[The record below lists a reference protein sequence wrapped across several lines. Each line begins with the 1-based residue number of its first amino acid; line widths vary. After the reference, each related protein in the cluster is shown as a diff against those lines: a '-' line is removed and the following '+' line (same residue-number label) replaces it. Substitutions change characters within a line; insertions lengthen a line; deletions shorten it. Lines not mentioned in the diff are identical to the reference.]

1 MKSRKLAQNG
11 AWASVAIFWMAAVA
25 LVRAVPAG
33 LRGRATPRP
42 SSRAAWPMLAALAAS
57 IMLSAPGAN
66 AAPALTLPS
75 FEELIKPAAPASA
88 PDAASGASAPAVSDA
103 DMVRS
108 LDTVISTLDSD
119 KQRAALVAQLK
130 RLRDA
135 KRAADTGASASDTV
149 TPAAADGA
157 ASGAQTAGAPISS
170 SSTAS
175 SVVATMAQ
183 NAGLLGAIASALTN
197 IEADVKRGKTPIAYW
212 GGRFNAA
219 GNELFTIVTSQSRE
233 PFGRTLFN
241 YFATLAGWGACA
253 FVLVYVQRRVQ
264 ARYGIDR
271 GLHSNPTTLELL
283 LFTLRRVA
291 PYLFAFVAALSF
303 THYMP
308 LSLGRTLAMV
318 TAYAIVAGAV
328 FSAICLIMFSLFGSA
343 HRRVA
348 VNVLIIRARRLLF
361 LIGMFG
367 ALGDAAANYDV
378 AQQLGTNLSALI
390 STCANMAAAGLT
402 AYFALAFQRPVAHLI
417 RSRTY
422 EQRNTRKAATETFEV
437 VASLWQLPLLLL
449 ASASVVATLMGIGT
463 SENVLQM
470 AIATAGLLVVAFFLS
485 AIVVRITRPK
495 SRKPRRQSAYV
506 RRLVKFVGTMIVV
519 GVWLVFLELSSRFWG
534 FSLAHMAEE
543 SVAARGIAHAVAM
556 IVLTF
561 FVVWLVWILIDTG
574 IQEALRPDS
583 TRRGT
588 RGPSMRARTMLPLVR
603 NVVFV
608 FLLTVAA
615 IVMAANLGL
624 NVTPLLAGAG
634 VIGLAV
640 GFGAQSLVADLITGL
655 FIIIED
661 TISVGDS
668 IEVEGGHAGIVESL
682 TIRTV
687 RLRDGQG
694 AIHAIPFSQ
703 IKTVKNLS
711 RDFAYAIFEVR
722 MPFTADVDE
731 VTQMIREVG
740 VDMASDF
747 RYRLE
752 MLGPVEVW
760 GLDRFDPNWMV
771 VKGQIKTR
779 PLQQWSVARAFNLRI
794 KRKMDEAGME
804 IPVPQMHVQ
813 MTRDAMLGDAAEI
826 GRDRARRIWT
836 GEAPPLADEEEEMTA
851 GSGLPREARGAAAVA
866 AAARDVSHEP
876 QPAPPPTDQSVQI
889 PPQIPTASE
898 PGKG

>member
-1 MKSRKLAQNG
+1 MKSRKLAP
-11 AWASVAIFWMAAVA
+11 ARAAASVAISWMAARVRCSAA
-25 LVRAVPAG
+25 LMHHA
-33 LRGRATPRP
+33 
-42 SSRAAWPMLAALAAS
+42 SRALSLVMSSVLAVLVAS
-57 IMLSAPGAN
+57 IAFAAPAAQ
-66 AAPALTLPS
+66 AAPALTLPT
-75 FEELIKPAAPASA
+75 FQELITPAAPASA
-88 PDAASGASAPAVSDA
+88 PDAASAPAMSDA
-103 DMVRS
+103 EMLRS
-108 LDTVISTLDSD
+108 LDNIISTLDSD
-119 KQRAALVAQLK
+119 KQRAALVSQLK
-130 RLRDA
+130 HLRDA
-135 KRAADTGASASDTV
+135 KRAADAAVPASG
-149 TPAAADGA
+149 PAAAPATADGA
-157 ASGAQTAGAPISS
+157 ASSTAASGATPTSG
-170 SSTAS
+170 STAS
-175 SVVATMAQ
+175 SVVATIAQ

-197 IEADVKRGKTPIAYW
+197 IEADVKRGKTPFAYW
-212 GGRFNAA
+212 IGRFNAA

-241 YFATLAGWGACA
+241 FFATLAGWAACA
-253 FVLVYVQRRVQ
+253 MTLVYLQRRVQ
-264 ARYGIDR
+264 ARYGIGA
-271 GLHSNPTTLELL
+271 GLHSNPTTRELL
-283 LFTLRRVA
+283 LFALRRVA
-291 PYLFAFVAALSF
+291 PYLFAFFAALTF

-348 VNVLIIRARRLLF
+348 VNLLILRARRLLF
-361 LIGMFG
+361 LIGTLG

-378 AQQLGTNLSALI
+378 AQQLGTNLAGLI
-390 STCANMAAAGLT
+390 STCANMGAAGLT

-417 RSRTY
+417 RSRSY

-485 AIVVRITRPK
+485 AIIVRITRPR

-543 SVAARGIAHAVAM
+543 SVAARGITHAVAM

-561 FVVWLVWILIDTG
+561 FVVWLIWILIDTG
-574 IQEALRPDS
+574 IQEALRPDAA
-583 TRRGT
+583 RRGG

-615 IVMAANLGL
+615 IVTAANLGL

-711 RDFAYAIFEVR
+711 RDFAYAVFEVR
-722 MPFTADVDE
+722 VPFTADVEE

-740 VDMASDF
+740 ADLMADF

-813 MTRDAMLGDAAEI
+813 MTRDAMLGADAAE
-826 GRDRARRIWT
+826 GRGRRIWT
-836 GEAPPLADEEEEMTA
+836 GEAPPAAHEEEQA
-851 GSGLPREARGAAAVA
+851 VGPGLSREAKVAA

-876 QPAPPPTDQSVQI
+876 QPAPPPTDQSVPI

>member
-1 MKSRKLAQNG
+1 MKLRKLADRG
-11 AWASVAIFWMAAVA
+11 ALAFVAI
-25 LVRAVPAG
+25 
-33 LRGRATPRP
+33 
-42 SSRAAWPMLAALAAS
+42 SRISALALRRGVQQTD
-57 IMLSAPGAN
+57 IPGIRAISFLTTLILIAFFSLTIPAAQ
-66 AAPALTLPS
+66 AAPALDLPS
-75 FEELIKPAAPASA
+75 LQELIAPPAPAASA
-88 PDAASGASAPAVSDA
+88 DAASGASASVPSDA

-119 KQRAALVAQLK
+119 RQRSALVAQLK
-130 RLRDA
+130 KLRDA
-135 KRAADTGASASDTV
+135 KRAAE
-149 TPAAADGA
+149 AAAA
-157 ASGAQTAGAPISS
+157 APPTATAAATQPASTDAAAPSPTTPPIA
-170 SSTAS
+170 TTNAAS
-175 SVVATMAQ
+175 SVVAAIAQ
-183 NAGLLGAIASALTN
+183 NAGLLGAIASALTS
-197 IEADVKRGKTPIAYW
+197 IEADVKRGKTPVAYW
-212 GGRFNAA
+212 SGRFNAA

-253 FVLVYVQRRVQ
+253 FVLVSLQRRVHR
-264 ARYGIDR
+264 RYGIEA
-271 GLHSNPTTLELL
+271 GLHSNPTTRELL
-283 LFTLRRVA
+283 LFTMRRVA
-291 PYLFAFVAALSF
+291 PYLFAFVAALTF
-303 THYMP
+303 VHMMP
-308 LSLGRTLAMV
+308 QSLGRTLAMV

-348 VNVLIIRARRLLF
+348 VNVLILHARRLLF
-361 LIGMFG
+361 AIGTFG

-390 STCANMAAAGLT
+390 STFANMVAAGLT

-422 EQRNTRKAATETFEV
+422 EQRNTRKAATETFDV
-437 VASLWQLPLLLL
+437 VASLWQVPLLLL
-449 ASASVVATLMGIGT
+449 ACASVVATLAGIGT

-485 AIVVRITRPK
+485 AIVIRITRPK
-495 SRKPRRQSAYV
+495 SRRPRRQSAYV

-519 GVWLVFLELSSRFWG
+519 GIWLAFLEVSSRFWG
-534 FSLAHMAEE
+534 FSLAQMAER
-543 SVAARGIAHAVAM
+543 SVAARGITHAVSM

-574 IQEALRPDS
+574 IQEALKPDS
-583 TRRGT
+583 ARRSG
-588 RGPSMRARTMLPLVR
+588 RGPSMRARTMLPLLR

-608 FLLTVAA
+608 VLFLVAA
-615 IVMAANLGL
+615 IVTAANLGL

-711 RDFAYAIFEVR
+711 RDFAYAVFEVR
-722 MPFTADVDE
+722 VPFSADVDE
-731 VTQMIREVG
+731 VTEMIREVG
-740 VDMASDF
+740 AELMDDL
-747 RYRLE
+747 RYRRE

-779 PLQQWSVARAFNLRI
+779 PLLQWSVARAFNLRI
-794 KRKMDEAGME
+794 KRKMDAAGME
-804 IPVPQMHVQ
+804 IPVPQMQVQ
-813 MTRDAMLGDAAEI
+813 MAQRGVHDAGDAAH
-826 GRDRARRIWT
+826 AAKAKRIWLDD
-836 GEAPPLADEEEEMTA
+836 EPPLADAE
-851 GSGLPREARGAAAVA
+851 SGPAATVKAV
-866 AAARDVSHEP
+866 DVSHEP
-876 QPAPPPTDQSVQI
+876 RPAPPATDLSVPI
-889 PPQIPTASE
+889 PPQITTAPE

>member
-1 MKSRKLAQNG
+1 MKSRKLAPRSAAASG
-11 AWASVAIFWMAAVA
+11 AISWMAACV
-25 LVRAVPAG
+25 L
-33 LRGRATPRP
+33 L
-42 SSRAAWPMLAALAAS
+42 RAALARHAARAFSLAMSSMLAALAAS
-57 IMLSAPGAN
+57 IVFASPAVQ
-66 AAPALTLPS
+66 AAQALTLPT
-75 FEELIKPAAPASA
+75 FQELITPAAPASA
-88 PDAASGASAPAVSDA
+88 PDAASAPAMSDA
-103 DMVRS
+103 EMLRS
-108 LDTVISTLDSD
+108 LDNIIATLDSD
-119 KQRAALVAQLK
+119 KQRTALVAQLK
-130 RLRDA
+130 HLRDA
-135 KRAADTGASASDTV
+135 KRAADSTAPASGAAAASATADT
-149 TPAAADGA
+149 A
-157 ASGAQTAGAPISS
+157 ASGTAAGAQPTSGT
-170 SSTAS
+170 TAS
-175 SVVATMAQ
+175 SVVATIAQ

-212 GGRFNAA
+212 VGRFNAA

-233 PFGRTLFN
+233 SFGRTLFN

-253 FVLVYVQRRVQ
+253 MALVYLQRRVR
-264 ARYGIDR
+264 ARFGIDS
-271 GLHSNPTTLELL
+271 GLHSNPTTRELL

-291 PYLFAFVAALSF
+291 PYLFAFLAALTF

-348 VNVLIIRARRLLF
+348 VNLLIGRARRLLF
-361 LIGMFG
+361 LIGTLG

-390 STCANMAAAGLT
+390 STCANMGAAALT

-543 SVAARGIAHAVAM
+543 SVAARGITHAVGM

-561 FVVWLVWILIDTG
+561 FVVWLIWILIDTG
-574 IQEALRPDS
+574 IQEALRPDAA
-583 TRRGT
+583 RRGG

-615 IVMAANLGL
+615 IVTAANLGL

-711 RDFAYAIFEVR
+711 RDFAYAVFEVR
-722 MPFTADVDE
+722 VPFSADVDQ

-740 VDMASDF
+740 ADLLDDF

-794 KRKMDEAGME
+794 KRKMDEAGIE

-813 MTRDAMLGDAAEI
+813 MTRDAMSGADAE
-826 GRDRARRIWT
+826 GRERARRIWT
-836 GEAPPLADEEEEMTA
+836 GEAPAPVEEEEELAA
-851 GSGLPREARGAAAVA
+851 GPAFVRETKIAA

-876 QPAPPPTDQSVQI
+876 QPAPPRTDQSVQI

>member
-1 MKSRKLAQNG
+1 MKSRKLAP
-11 AWASVAIFWMAAVA
+11 ARAAASVAISWMAARVRCSAA
-25 LVRAVPAG
+25 LMHHA
-33 LRGRATPRP
+33 
-42 SSRAAWPMLAALAAS
+42 SRALSLVMSSVLAVLVAS
-57 IMLSAPGAN
+57 IAFAAPAAQ
-66 AAPALTLPS
+66 AAPALTLPT
-75 FEELIKPAAPASA
+75 FQELITPAAPASA
-88 PDAASGASAPAVSDA
+88 PDAASAPAMSDA
-103 DMVRS
+103 EMLRS
-108 LDTVISTLDSD
+108 LDNIISTLDSD
-119 KQRAALVAQLK
+119 KQRAALVSQLK
-130 RLRDA
+130 HLRDA
-135 KRAADTGASASDTV
+135 KRAADAAVPASG
-149 TPAAADGA
+149 AAAAPATADAAASSTA
-157 ASGAQTAGAPISS
+157 ASGATPTSG
-170 SSTAS
+170 STAS
-175 SVVATMAQ
+175 SVVATIAQ

-197 IEADVKRGKTPIAYW
+197 IEADVKRGKTPFAYW
-212 GGRFNAA
+212 IGRFNAA

-241 YFATLAGWGACA
+241 FFATLAGWAACA
-253 FVLVYVQRRVQ
+253 MTLVYLQRRVQ
-264 ARYGIDR
+264 ARYGIGA
-271 GLHSNPTTLELL
+271 GLHSNPTTRELL
-283 LFTLRRVA
+283 LFALRRVA
-291 PYLFAFVAALSF
+291 PYLFAFFAALTF

-348 VNVLIIRARRLLF
+348 VNLLILRARRLLF
-361 LIGMFG
+361 LIGTLG

-378 AQQLGTNLSALI
+378 AQQLGTNLAGLI
-390 STCANMAAAGLT
+390 STCANMGAAGLT

-417 RSRTY
+417 RSRSY

-485 AIVVRITRPK
+485 AIIVRITRPR

-543 SVAARGIAHAVAM
+543 SVAARGITHAVAM

-561 FVVWLVWILIDTG
+561 FVVWLIWILIDTG
-574 IQEALRPDS
+574 IQEALRPDAA
-583 TRRGT
+583 RRGG

-615 IVMAANLGL
+615 IVTAANLGL

-711 RDFAYAIFEVR
+711 RDFAYAVFEVR
-722 MPFTADVDE
+722 VPFTADVEE

-740 VDMASDF
+740 ADLMADF

-813 MTRDAMLGDAAEI
+813 MTRDAMLGADAAE
-826 GRDRARRIWT
+826 GGGRRIWT
-836 GEAPPLADEEEEMTA
+836 GEAPPAAQEEEQA
-851 GSGLPREARGAAAVA
+851 VGPGLSREAKVAA

-876 QPAPPPTDQSVQI
+876 QPAPPPTDQSVPI

>member
-1 MKSRKLAQNG
+1 MKSRKLAPLR
-11 AWASVAIFWMAAVA
+11 AAASVAISWMAALVPFRAA
-25 LVRAVPAG
+25 LARHA
-33 LRGRATPRP
+33 
-42 SSRAAWPMLAALAAS
+42 SRAFSLAMPSMLAALIAS
-57 IMLSAPGAN
+57 IAFASPAVQ
-66 AAPALTLPS
+66 AAPALTLPT
-75 FEELIKPAAPASA
+75 FQELITPPAPASA
-88 PDAASGASAPAVSDA
+88 PDAASAPAMSDA
-103 DMVRS
+103 EMLRS
-108 LDTVISTLDSD
+108 LDTIIATLDSD

-130 RLRDA
+130 HLRDA
-135 KRAADTGASASDTV
+135 KRAADTTVPASA
-149 TPAAADGA
+149 AAAASATTDATSSGTAA
-157 ASGAQTAGAPISS
+157 ASAQPTSGAT
-170 SSTAS
+170 TS

-183 NAGLLGAIASALTN
+183 NAGLLGAIASGLTN

-219 GNELFTIVTSQSRE
+219 GNELFTLVTSQSRE

-241 YFATLAGWGACA
+241 YFATLVGWGACA
-253 FVLVYVQRRVQ
+253 MVLVYLQRRVR
-264 ARYGIDR
+264 ARYGVEI
-271 GLHSNPTTLELL
+271 GLHSNPTTRELL

-291 PYLFAFVAALSF
+291 PYLFAFLAALTF

-348 VNVLIIRARRLLF
+348 VNLLIIRARRLLF
-361 LIGMFG
+361 LIGTLG

-390 STCANMAAAGLT
+390 STCANMGAAALT

-417 RSRTY
+417 RSRSY

-470 AIATAGLLVVAFFLS
+470 AIATAGLLVVGFFLS
-485 AIVVRITRPK
+485 AIVVRITRPRSK
-495 SRKPRRQSAYV
+495 KPRRQSAYV

-519 GVWLVFLELSSRFWG
+519 GVWLAFLELSSRFWG

-543 SVAARGIAHAVAM
+543 SVAARGITHAVAM

-561 FVVWLVWILIDTG
+561 FIVWLIWILIDTG
-574 IQEALRPDS
+574 IQEALRPDA
-583 TRRGT
+583 RRGG

-615 IVMAANLGL
+615 IVTAANLGL

-711 RDFAYAIFEVR
+711 RDFAYAVFEVR
-722 MPFTADVDE
+722 VPFTADVDE

-740 VDMASDF
+740 SELLDDF
-747 RYRLE
+747 RYRME

-813 MTRDAMLGDAAEI
+813 MTRDTMSGADAE
-826 GRDRARRIWT
+826 GRERARRIWT
-836 GEAPPLADEEEEMTA
+836 GEAPSPVEEEEELAA
-851 GSGLPREARGAAAVA
+851 GPASAARETKIAA
-866 AAARDVSHEP
+866 AAARDLSHEP
-876 QPAPPPTDQSVQI
+876 QAAPPPTDQSVQI
-889 PPQIPTASE
+889 PPQIPTAPE

>member
-1 MKSRKLAQNG
+1 
-11 AWASVAIFWMAAVA
+11 MAA
-25 LVRAVPAG
+25 LVRQ
-33 LRGRATPRP
+33 RAR
-42 SSRAAWPMLAALAAS
+42 RASGAFSLVAFVAAIVLAAPAAQ
-57 IMLSAPGAN
+57 
-66 AAPALTLPS
+66 AAGPALTLPS
-75 FEELIKPAAPASA
+75 FQELITPAAPASA
-88 PDAASGASAPAVSDA
+88 PDAASAPAMSDA
-103 DMVRS
+103 EMVRS
-108 LDTVISTLDSD
+108 LDNIIGTLDSD
-119 KQRAALVAQLK
+119 KQRAALVSQLK
-130 RLRDA
+130 HLRDA
-135 KRAADTGASASDTV
+135 KRAADDALPAAGATAASATPDATASG
-149 TPAAADGA
+149 TPAAGA
-157 ASGAQTAGAPISS
+157 AAPSGA
-170 SSTAS
+170 TAS
-175 SVVATMAQ
+175 SVVATIAQ

-212 GGRFNAA
+212 SGRFNAA

-233 PFGRTLFN
+233 SFGHTLFN

-253 FVLVYVQRRVQ
+253 FVLVYLQRRMQ
-264 ARYGIDR
+264 TRYGIDT
-271 GLHSNPTTLELL
+271 GLHSNPTTRELL
-283 LFTLRRVA
+283 LFTMRRVA
-291 PYLFAFVAALSF
+291 PYLFAFLAALTF

-318 TAYAIVAGAV
+318 TAYAMVAGAV

-348 VNVLIIRARRLLF
+348 VNLLIIRARRLLF
-361 LIGMFG
+361 LIGTLG

-390 STCANMAAAGLT
+390 STCANMGAAGLT

-534 FSLAHMAEE
+534 FSLARMAEE
-543 SVAARGIAHAVAM
+543 SVAARGITHAVAM
-556 IVLTF
+556 ILLTF
-561 FVVWLVWILIDTG
+561 FVVWLIWILIDTG
-574 IQEALRPDS
+574 IQEALRPDAA
-583 TRRGT
+583 RRGG

-608 FLLTVAA
+608 FLLTAAA
-615 IVMAANLGL
+615 IVTAANLGL

-711 RDFAYAIFEVR
+711 RDFAYAVFEVR
-722 MPFTADVDE
+722 VPFTADVDE

-740 VDMASDF
+740 AELMADL

-813 MTRDAMLGDAAEI
+813 MTRDAMLGADAAE
-826 GRDRARRIWT
+826 GRERARRIWT
-836 GEAPPLADEEEEMTA
+836 GEAPPGAQEDE
-851 GSGLPREARGAAAVA
+851 AAVGPA
-866 AAARDVSHEP
+866 LSRDVSHEP
-876 QPAPPPTDQSVQI
+876 QPAPPPTDQSVPI

>member
-1 MKSRKLAQNG
+1 MKLRKLADRG
-11 AWASVAIFWMAAVA
+11 ALAFVAI
-25 LVRAVPAG
+25 
-33 LRGRATPRP
+33 
-42 SSRAAWPMLAALAAS
+42 SRISALALRRGVQQAG
-57 IMLSAPGAN
+57 IPGIRAISFLTTLILIALFSLTIPAAE
-66 AAPALTLPS
+66 AAPALDLPS
-75 FEELIKPAAPASA
+75 LQELIAPPAPAASA
-88 PDAASGASAPAVSDA
+88 DAASGASPSVPSDA

-119 KQRAALVAQLK
+119 RQRSALVAQLK
-130 RLRDA
+130 KLRDA
-135 KRAADTGASASDTV
+135 KRAAE
-149 TPAAADGA
+149 AAAVAPPTA
-157 ASGAQTAGAPISS
+157 AAAQPASTEAATTPPIAP
-170 SSTAS
+170 TNAAS
-175 SVVATMAQ
+175 SVVAAIAQ
-183 NAGLLGAIASALTN
+183 NAGLLGAIASALTS
-197 IEADVKRGKTPIAYW
+197 IEADVKRGKTPVAYW
-212 GGRFNAA
+212 SGRFNAA

-253 FVLVYVQRRVQ
+253 FVLVSLQRRVHR
-264 ARYGIDR
+264 RYGIEA
-271 GLHSNPTTLELL
+271 GLHSNPTTRELL
-283 LFTLRRVA
+283 LFTMRRVA
-291 PYLFAFVAALSF
+291 PYVFAFVAALTF
-303 THYMP
+303 VHMMP
-308 LSLGRTLAMV
+308 QSLGRTLAMV

-348 VNVLIIRARRLLF
+348 VNVLILHARRLLF
-361 LIGMFG
+361 AIGTFG

-390 STCANMAAAGLT
+390 STFANMVAAGLT

-437 VASLWQLPLLLL
+437 VASLWQVPLLLL
-449 ASASVVATLMGIGT
+449 ACASVVATLAGIGT

-485 AIVVRITRPK
+485 AIVIRITRPK
-495 SRKPRRQSAYV
+495 SRRPRRQSAYV

-519 GVWLVFLELSSRFWG
+519 GIWLAFLEVSSRFWG
-534 FSLAHMAEE
+534 FSLAQMAER
-543 SVAARGIAHAVAM
+543 SVAARGITHAVSM

-574 IQEALRPDS
+574 IQEALKPDS
-583 TRRGT
+583 ARRSG
-588 RGPSMRARTMLPLVR
+588 RGPSMRARTMLPLLR

-608 FLLTVAA
+608 VLFLVAA
-615 IVMAANLGL
+615 IVTAANLGL

-711 RDFAYAIFEVR
+711 RDFAYAVFEVR
-722 MPFTADVDE
+722 VPFSADVDE
-731 VTQMIREVG
+731 VTEMIREVG
-740 VDMASDF
+740 AELMDDL
-747 RYRLE
+747 RYRRE

-779 PLQQWSVARAFNLRI
+779 PLLQWSVARAFNLRI
-794 KRKMDEAGME
+794 KRKMDAAGME
-804 IPVPQMHVQ
+804 IPVPQMQVQ
-813 MTRDAMLGDAAEI
+813 MAQRGVHDAGDAAH
-826 GRDRARRIWT
+826 AAKAKRIWLDD
-836 GEAPPLADEEEEMTA
+836 EPPLADAE
-851 GSGLPREARGAAAVA
+851 SGPAATVKAV
-866 AAARDVSHEP
+866 DVSHEP
-876 QPAPPPTDQSVQI
+876 RPAPPATDLSVPI
-889 PPQIPTASE
+889 PPQITTAPE

>member
-1 MKSRKLAQNG
+1 MKPRKLADRG
-11 AWASVAIFWMAAVA
+11 ALAFVAI
-25 LVRAVPAG
+25 
-33 LRGRATPRP
+33 
-42 SSRAAWPMLAALAAS
+42 SRISALALRRGVQQAG
-57 IMLSAPGAN
+57 IPGTRAISFLTTLILIALFSLTIPAAQ
-66 AAPALTLPS
+66 AAPALDLPS
-75 FEELIKPAAPASA
+75 LQELIAPPAPAAASA
-88 PDAASGASAPAVSDA
+88 DASSGASASVPSDA

-119 KQRAALVAQLK
+119 RQRSALVAQLK
-130 RLRDA
+130 KLRDA
-135 KRAADTGASASDTV
+135 KRAAE
-149 TPAAADGA
+149 AAATAPPTAAAAQA
-157 ASGAQTAGAPISS
+157 ASTDAAAPPPATPPTATTSA
-170 SSTAS
+170 AS
-175 SVVATMAQ
+175 SVVAAIAQ
-183 NAGLLGAIASALTN
+183 NAGLLGAIASALTS
-197 IEADVKRGKTPIAYW
+197 IEADVKRGKTPVAYW
-212 GGRFNAA
+212 SGRFNAA

-253 FVLVYVQRRVQ
+253 FLLVSLQRRMHR
-264 ARYGIDR
+264 RYGIEA
-271 GLHSNPTTLELL
+271 GLHSNPTTRELL
-283 LFTLRRVA
+283 LFTMRRVA
-291 PYLFAFVAALSF
+291 PYVFAFVAALTF
-303 THYMP
+303 VHMMP
-308 LSLGRTLAMV
+308 QSLGRTLAMV

-348 VNVLIIRARRLLF
+348 VNVLIVHARRLLF
-361 LIGMFG
+361 AIGTFG

-390 STCANMAAAGLT
+390 STFANMVAAGLT

-449 ASASVVATLMGIGT
+449 ACASVVATLAGIGT

-485 AIVVRITRPK
+485 AIVIRITRPK
-495 SRKPRRQSAYV
+495 SRRPRRQSAYV

-519 GVWLVFLELSSRFWG
+519 GIWLAFLEVSSRFWG
-534 FSLAHMAEE
+534 FSLAQMAER
-543 SVAARGIAHAVAM
+543 SVAARGITHAVSM

-583 TRRGT
+583 ARRSG
-588 RGPSMRARTMLPLVR
+588 RGPSMRARTMLPLLR

-608 FLLTVAA
+608 VLFLVAA
-615 IVMAANLGL
+615 IVTAANLGL

-711 RDFAYAIFEVR
+711 RDFAYAVFEVR
-722 MPFTADVDE
+722 VPFSADVDE
-731 VTQMIREVG
+731 VTEMIREVG
-740 VDMASDF
+740 ADLMDDL
-747 RYRLE
+747 RYRRE

-779 PLQQWSVARAFNLRI
+779 PLLQWSVARAFNLRI
-794 KRKMDEAGME
+794 KRKMDAAGME
-804 IPVPQMHVQ
+804 IPVPQMQVQ
-813 MTRDAMLGDAAEI
+813 MAQNGVHGAGDAAH
-826 GRDRARRIWT
+826 AAKAKRIWLD
-836 GEAPPLADEEEEMTA
+836 EEPPLADAE
-851 GSGLPREARGAAAVA
+851 SGPVATVKAV
-866 AAARDVSHEP
+866 DVSHEP
-876 QPAPPPTDQSVQI
+876 RPAPPATDLSVPI
-889 PPQIPTASE
+889 PPQITTAPE

>member
-1 MKSRKLAQNG
+1 MKSRKLAQRCAAASG
-11 AWASVAIFWMAAVA
+11 AISWMAACV
-25 LVRAVPAG
+25 L
-33 LRGRATPRP
+33 L
-42 SSRAAWPMLAALAAS
+42 RAALARHAARAFSLAMSSMLAALAAS
-57 IMLSAPGAN
+57 IVFASPAVQ
-66 AAPALTLPS
+66 AAQALTLPT
-75 FEELIKPAAPASA
+75 FQELITPAAPASA
-88 PDAASGASAPAVSDA
+88 PDAASAPAMSDA
-103 DMVRS
+103 EMLRS
-108 LDTVISTLDSD
+108 LDNIIATLDSD
-119 KQRAALVAQLK
+119 KQRTALVAQLK
-130 RLRDA
+130 HLRDA
-135 KRAADTGASASDTV
+135 KRAADSTAPASGAAAASATADT
-149 TPAAADGA
+149 A
-157 ASGAQTAGAPISS
+157 ASGTAAGAQPTSGT
-170 SSTAS
+170 TAS
-175 SVVATMAQ
+175 SVVATIAQ

-212 GGRFNAA
+212 VGRFNAA

-233 PFGRTLFN
+233 SFGRTLFN

-253 FVLVYVQRRVQ
+253 MALVYLQRRVR
-264 ARYGIDR
+264 ARFGIDS
-271 GLHSNPTTLELL
+271 GLHSNPTTRELL

-291 PYLFAFVAALSF
+291 PYLFAFLAALTF

-348 VNVLIIRARRLLF
+348 VNLLIGRARRLLF
-361 LIGMFG
+361 LIGTLG

-390 STCANMAAAGLT
+390 STCANMGAAALT

-543 SVAARGIAHAVAM
+543 SVAARGITHAVGM

-561 FVVWLVWILIDTG
+561 FVVWLIWILIDTG
-574 IQEALRPDS
+574 IQEALRPDAA
-583 TRRGT
+583 RRGG

-615 IVMAANLGL
+615 IVTAANLGL

-711 RDFAYAIFEVR
+711 RDFAYAVFEVR
-722 MPFTADVDE
+722 VPFSADVDQ

-740 VDMASDF
+740 ADLLDDF

-794 KRKMDEAGME
+794 KRKMDEAGIE

-813 MTRDAMLGDAAEI
+813 MTRDAMSGADAE
-826 GRDRARRIWT
+826 GRERARRIWT
-836 GEAPPLADEEEEMTA
+836 DEAPAPVEEEEELAA
-851 GSGLPREARGAAAVA
+851 GPAFVRETKIAA

>member
-1 MKSRKLAQNG
+1 
-11 AWASVAIFWMAAVA
+11 
-25 LVRAVPAG
+25 
-33 LRGRATPRP
+33 
-42 SSRAAWPMLAALAAS
+42 
-57 IMLSAPGAN
+57 
-66 AAPALTLPS
+66 
-75 FEELIKPAAPASA
+75 
-88 PDAASGASAPAVSDA
+88 
-103 DMVRS
+103 
-108 LDTVISTLDSD
+108 
-119 KQRAALVAQLK
+119 
-130 RLRDA
+130 
-135 KRAADTGASASDTV
+135 
-149 TPAAADGA
+149 
-157 ASGAQTAGAPISS
+157 
-170 SSTAS
+170 
-175 SVVATMAQ
+175 
-183 NAGLLGAIASALTN
+183 
-197 IEADVKRGKTPIAYW
+197 
-212 GGRFNAA
+212 
-219 GNELFTIVTSQSRE
+219 
-233 PFGRTLFN
+233 
-241 YFATLAGWGACA
+241 
-253 FVLVYVQRRVQ
+253 
-264 ARYGIDR
+264 
-271 GLHSNPTTLELL
+271 
-283 LFTLRRVA
+283 
-291 PYLFAFVAALSF
+291 
-303 THYMP
+303 
-308 LSLGRTLAMV
+308 
-318 TAYAIVAGAV
+318 
-328 FSAICLIMFSLFGSA
+328 
-343 HRRVA
+343 
-348 VNVLIIRARRLLF
+348 
-361 LIGMFG
+361 
-367 ALGDAAANYDV
+367 
-378 AQQLGTNLSALI
+378 
-390 STCANMAAAGLT
+390 
-402 AYFALAFQRPVAHLI
+402 
-417 RSRTY
+417 
-422 EQRNTRKAATETFEV
+422 
-437 VASLWQLPLLLL
+437 
-449 ASASVVATLMGIGT
+449 MGIGT

-495 SRKPRRQSAYV
+495 SKKPRRQSAYV

-561 FVVWLVWILIDTG
+561 FVVWLIWILIDTG
-574 IQEALRPDS
+574 IQEALRPDAA
-583 TRRGT
+583 RRGG

-615 IVMAANLGL
+615 IVTAANLGL

-711 RDFAYAIFEVR
+711 RDFAYAVFEVR
-722 MPFTADVDE
+722 VPFSADVDE

-740 VDMASDF
+740 AELMADI

-794 KRKMDEAGME
+794 KRKMDEAGMD

-813 MTRDAMLGDAAEI
+813 MTREAMPGADAE
-826 GRDRARRIWT
+826 GRERARRIWT
-836 GEAPPLADEEEEMTA
+836 GEAPPPVEEEEELA
-851 GSGLPREARGAAAVA
+851 VGPAFSRETKVPAAP
-866 AAARDVSHEP
+866 ARDVSHEP

>member
-1 MKSRKLAQNG
+1 MKSRKLAP
-11 AWASVAIFWMAAVA
+11 ARAAASVAMSWIAAFVLFCA
-25 LVRAVPAG
+25 AFVR
-33 LRGRATPRP
+33 
-42 SSRAAWPMLAALAAS
+42 SRARHASRAFSLALSSMLVALAAS
-57 IMLSAPGAN
+57 IAFAAPAAQ
-66 AAPALTLPS
+66 AAPALTLPT
-75 FEELIKPAAPASA
+75 FQELITPAAPASA
-88 PDAASGASAPAVSDA
+88 PDAASAPAMSDA
-103 DMVRS
+103 EMVRS
-108 LDTVISTLDSD
+108 LDNIISTLDSD
-119 KQRAALVAQLK
+119 KQRAALVSQLK
-130 RLRDA
+130 HLRDA
-135 KRAADTGASASDTV
+135 KRVADATA
-149 TPAAADGA
+149 P
-157 ASGAQTAGAPISS
+157 ASGAAAPAATADATASGTAAAGAQPTSGA
-170 SSTAS
+170 TAS

-212 GGRFNAA
+212 VGRFNAA
-219 GNELFTIVTSQSRE
+219 GNELFTIVSSQSRE

-253 FVLVYVQRRVQ
+253 MVLFYLQRRVQ
-264 ARYGIDR
+264 AGYGIDT
-271 GLHSNPTTLELL
+271 GLHSNPTTRELL

-291 PYLFAFVAALSF
+291 PYLFAFLAALTF

-318 TAYAIVAGAV
+318 TAYAMVAGAV
-328 FSAICLIMFSLFGSA
+328 FSSICLIMFSLFGSA

-348 VNVLIIRARRLLF
+348 VNLLIIRARRLLF
-361 LIGMFG
+361 LIGTLG

-378 AQQLGTNLSALI
+378 AQQLGTNLSGLI
-390 STCANMAAAGLT
+390 STCANMGAAGLT

-506 RRLVKFVGTMIVV
+506 RRLIKFVGTMIVV

-543 SVAARGIAHAVAM
+543 SVAARGITHAVAM

-561 FVVWLVWILIDTG
+561 FVVWLIWILIDTG
-574 IQEALRPDS
+574 IQEALRPDAA
-583 TRRGT
+583 RRGG

-615 IVMAANLGL
+615 IVTAANLGL

-711 RDFAYAIFEVR
+711 RDFAYAVFEVR
-722 MPFTADVDE
+722 VPFTADIDE

-740 VDMASDF
+740 AELMADL

-813 MTRDAMLGDAAEI
+813 MTRDAMLDADAPEI
-826 GRDRARRIWT
+826 RARARRIWT
-836 GEAPPLADEEEEMTA
+836 GETPPPAEEEEELA
-851 GSGLPREARGAAAVA
+851 IGPANPREAKVVA
-866 AAARDVSHEP
+866 GAARDVSHEP

>member
-1 MKSRKLAQNG
+1 MKLRKLADRG
-11 AWASVAIFWMAAVA
+11 ALAFVAISRISAFALRRGVQQAGIPGIRAISFLTTLILIALFSLTIPAAE
-25 LVRAVPAG
+25 
-33 LRGRATPRP
+33 
-42 SSRAAWPMLAALAAS
+42 
-57 IMLSAPGAN
+57 
-66 AAPALTLPS
+66 AAPALDLPS
-75 FEELIKPAAPASA
+75 LQELIAPPAPAASA
-88 PDAASGASAPAVSDA
+88 DAASGASASVPSDA

-119 KQRAALVAQLK
+119 RQRSALVAQLK
-130 RLRDA
+130 KLRDA
-135 KRAADTGASASDTV
+135 KRAAE
-149 TPAAADGA
+149 AAAPPTA
-157 ASGAQTAGAPISS
+157 AAAATQPASTDAAAPSPTTPPIA
-170 SSTAS
+170 TTNAAS
-175 SVVATMAQ
+175 SVVAAIAQ
-183 NAGLLGAIASALTN
+183 NAGLLGAIASALTS
-197 IEADVKRGKTPIAYW
+197 IEADVKRGKTPVAYW
-212 GGRFNAA
+212 SGRFNAA

-253 FVLVYVQRRVQ
+253 FLLVSLQRRMHR
-264 ARYGIDR
+264 RYGIEA
-271 GLHSNPTTLELL
+271 GLHSNPTTRELL
-283 LFTLRRVA
+283 LFTMRRVA
-291 PYLFAFVAALSF
+291 PYVFAFVAALTF
-303 THYMP
+303 VHMMP
-308 LSLGRTLAMV
+308 QSLGRTLAMV

-348 VNVLIIRARRLLF
+348 VNVLIVHARRLLF
-361 LIGMFG
+361 AIGTFG

-378 AQQLGTNLSALI
+378 AQQFGTNLSALI
-390 STCANMAAAGLT
+390 STFANMVAAGLT

-437 VASLWQLPLLLL
+437 VASLWQVPLLLL
-449 ASASVVATLMGIGT
+449 ACASVVATLAGIGT

-485 AIVVRITRPK
+485 AIVIRITRPK
-495 SRKPRRQSAYV
+495 SRRPRRQSAYV

-519 GVWLVFLELSSRFWG
+519 GIWLAFLEVSSRFWG
-534 FSLAHMAEE
+534 FSLAQMAER
-543 SVAARGIAHAVAM
+543 SVAARGITHAVSM

-574 IQEALRPDS
+574 IQEALKPDS
-583 TRRGT
+583 ARRSG
-588 RGPSMRARTMLPLVR
+588 RGPSMRARTMLPLLR

-608 FLLTVAA
+608 VLFLVAA
-615 IVMAANLGL
+615 IVTAANLGL

-711 RDFAYAIFEVR
+711 RDFAYAVFEVR
-722 MPFTADVDE
+722 VPFSADVDE
-731 VTQMIREVG
+731 VTEMIREVG
-740 VDMASDF
+740 AELMDDL
-747 RYRLE
+747 RYRRE

-779 PLQQWSVARAFNLRI
+779 PLLQWSVARAFNLRI
-794 KRKMDEAGME
+794 KRKMDAAGME
-804 IPVPQMHVQ
+804 IPVPQMQVQ
-813 MTRDAMLGDAAEI
+813 MAQRGGHDAGDAAH
-826 GRDRARRIWT
+826 AAKAKRIWLDD
-836 GEAPPLADEEEEMTA
+836 EPPLADAE
-851 GSGLPREARGAAAVA
+851 SGPAATVKAV
-866 AAARDVSHEP
+866 DVSHEP
-876 QPAPPPTDQSVQI
+876 RPAPPATDLSVPI
-889 PPQIPTASE
+889 PPQITTAPE

>member
-1 MKSRKLAQNG
+1 MQPRKLADRG
-11 AWASVAIFWMAAVA
+11 ALAFVAISRISAFA
-25 LVRAVPAG
+25 LRRGLQPAG
-33 LRGRATPRP
+33 IPGIRAISFLTT
-42 SSRAAWPMLAALAAS
+42 LIFAALFSLTIPAAQ
-57 IMLSAPGAN
+57 
-66 AAPALTLPS
+66 AAPALNLPS
-75 FEELIKPAAPASA
+75 LQELIAPPAPAAAS
-88 PDAASGASAPAVSDA
+88 PDAASSPSAPGPSDA

-119 KQRAALVAQLK
+119 RQRSALVSQLK
-130 RLRDA
+130 KLRDA
-135 KRAADTGASASDTV
+135 KRAAEAAAAAPSNAAAALPASADAVTGAS
-149 TPAAADGA
+149 
-157 ASGAQTAGAPISS
+157 
-170 SSTAS
+170 SSTTATSSPTTTATTNAAS
-175 SVVATMAQ
+175 SVVAAIAQ
-183 NAGLLGAIASALTN
+183 NAGLLGAIASALTS
-197 IEADVKRGKTPIAYW
+197 IEADVKRGKTPLAYW

-241 YFATLAGWGACA
+241 YFAMLAGWGACA
-253 FVLVYVQRRVQ
+253 FLLVSLQRRVHR
-264 ARYGIDR
+264 RYGIEAA
-271 GLHSNPTTLELL
+271 LHSNPTTRELL

-291 PYLFAFVAALSF
+291 PYVFAFVAALTF
-303 THYMP
+303 AHMMP
-308 LSLGRTLAMV
+308 QSLGRTLAMV

-348 VNVLIIRARRLLF
+348 VNVLILHARRLLF
-361 LIGMFG
+361 AIGTFG

-390 STCANMAAAGLT
+390 STCANMGAAGLT

-449 ASASVVATLMGIGT
+449 ASASVVATLAGIGT

-485 AIVVRITRPK
+485 AIVIRITRPK

-519 GVWLVFLELSSRFWG
+519 AIWLAFLELSSRFWG
-534 FSLAHMAEE
+534 FSLADMVER
-543 SVAARGIAHAVAM
+543 SVTARGIAHAVSM

-574 IQEALRPDS
+574 IQEALKPDS
-583 TRRGT
+583 ARRSG
-588 RGPSMRARTMLPLVR
+588 RGPSMRARTMLPLLR

-608 FLLTVAA
+608 MLFLIAA
-615 IVMAANLGL
+615 IVTAANLGL

-711 RDFAYAIFEVR
+711 RDFAYAVFEVR
-722 MPFTADVDE
+722 VPFSADVDK
-731 VTQMIREVG
+731 VTEMIREVG
-740 VDMASDF
+740 AELMDDV
-747 RYRLE
+747 RYRRE

-779 PLQQWSVARAFNLRI
+779 PLLQWSVARAFNLRI
-794 KRKMDEAGME
+794 KRKMDDAGME

-813 MTRDAMLGDAAEI
+813 MSRNGGGDGAGDAAH
-826 GRDRARRIWT
+826 AAKAKRIWVD
-836 GEAPPLADEEEEMTA
+836 EEPPLADAEP
-851 GSGLPREARGAAAVA
+851 GPAAVA
-866 AAARDVSHEP
+866 RAVDVSHEP
-876 QPAPPPTDQSVQI
+876 RPAPPATDLSVPI
-889 PPQIPTASE
+889 PPQITTAPE
-898 PGKG
+898 PGKS

>member
-1 MKSRKLAQNG
+1 MKLRKLAPVR
-11 AWASVAIFWMAAVA
+11 AAASVAMSWMAAFAPSYAA
-25 LVRAVPAG
+25 LVRHASRGFSLVMSSVLAVLVASIA
-33 LRGRATPRP
+33 LATP
-42 SSRAAWPMLAALAAS
+42 AAHAAS
-57 IMLSAPGAN
+57 
-66 AAPALTLPS
+66 ALTLPT
-75 FEELIKPAAPASA
+75 FQELITPAAPASA
-88 PDAASGASAPAVSDA
+88 PDAASAPAMSDA

-108 LDTVISTLDSD
+108 LDNIIATLDSD
-119 KQRAALVAQLK
+119 KQRAALVSQLK
-130 RLRDA
+130 HLRDA
-135 KRAADTGASASDTV
+135 KRAADSTV
-149 TPAAADGA
+149 P
-157 ASGAQTAGAPISS
+157 ASGAAAASATTDVTASGTAAAGATPTSG
-170 SSTAS
+170 STAS
-175 SVVATMAQ
+175 SVVATIAQ

-212 GGRFNAA
+212 IGRFNAA

-233 PFGRTLFN
+233 TFGRTLFN
-241 YFATLAGWGACA
+241 FFAMLAGWAACA
-253 FVLVYVQRRVQ
+253 LTLVYLQRRVQ
-264 ARYGIDR
+264 ARYGIDT
-271 GLHSNPTTLELL
+271 GLHSNPTTRELL

-291 PYLFAFVAALSF
+291 PYLFAFLAALTF

-348 VNVLIIRARRLLF
+348 VNLLIIRARRLLF
-361 LIGMFG
+361 LIGTLG

-378 AQQLGTNLSALI
+378 AQQLGTNLAGLI
-390 STCANMAAAGLT
+390 STCANMGAAGLT

-417 RSRTY
+417 RSRSY

-470 AIATAGLLVVAFFLS
+470 AIATAGLLVIAFFLS
-485 AIVVRITRPK
+485 AIIVRITRPK

-543 SVAARGIAHAVAM
+543 SVAARGITHAVAM

-561 FVVWLVWILIDTG
+561 FVVWLIWILIDTG
-574 IQEALRPDS
+574 IQEALRPDA
-583 TRRGT
+583 TRRGG

-615 IVMAANLGL
+615 IVTAANLGL

-711 RDFAYAIFEVR
+711 RDFAYAVFEVR
-722 MPFTADVDE
+722 VPFSADVDQ

-740 VDMASDF
+740 AELMDDF

-813 MTRDAMLGDAAEI
+813 MTRDAMLGADAAE
-826 GRDRARRIWT
+826 GRERARRIWT
-836 GEAPPLADEEEEMTA
+836 GGAPPAVEEEAT
-851 GSGLPREARGAAAVA
+851 

-876 QPAPPPTDQSVQI
+876 QPAPPPTDQSVPI

>member
-1 MKSRKLAQNG
+1 MKLRKLADGG
-11 AWASVAIFWMAAVA
+11 ALAFGAISRISALAQRRRISAAGIPGI
-25 LVRAVPAG
+25 RAISF
-33 LRGRATPRP
+33 LTTLI
-42 SSRAAWPMLAALAAS
+42 LAALLSLTVPAAQ
-57 IMLSAPGAN
+57 
-66 AAPALTLPS
+66 AAPALDLPT
-75 FEELIKPAAPASA
+75 FRELIAPPAPGAGASE
-88 PDAASGASAPAVSDA
+88 AAGAAAGASAPTPSDA
-103 DMVRS
+103 DVLRS
-108 LDTVISTLDSD
+108 LDTVISTLDNER
-119 KQRAALVAQLK
+119 QRGALVAQLK
-130 RLRDA
+130 KLREA
-135 KRAADTGASASDTV
+135 KRAAESVAPSPAADTTQ
-149 TPAAADGA
+149 AAADAA
-157 ASGAQTAGAPISS
+157 ASAPANALTNALGTAPTSPTTNAG
-170 SSTAS
+170 AS
-175 SVVATMAQ
+175 SVVAAIAQ
-183 NAGLLGAIASALTN
+183 NTGLLGAIASAVTN
-197 IEADVKRGKTPIAYW
+197 IEADVKRGKTPLAYW

-233 PFGRTLFN
+233 PFGRTVLN
-241 YFATLAGWGACA
+241 YFAMLAGWGACA
-253 FVLVYVQRRVQ
+253 FVLVYLQRRMQ
-264 ARYGIDR
+264 RRYGIVA
-271 GLHSNPTTLELL
+271 GLHSNPTTRELL
-283 LFTLRRVA
+283 VFAMRRVA
-291 PYLFAFVAALSF
+291 PYLFAFLAALTF
-303 THYMP
+303 AHMMP
-308 LSLGRTLAMV
+308 QSLGRTLAMV

-348 VNVLIIRARRLLF
+348 VNVLIIHARRLLF
-361 LIGMFG
+361 LIGALG
-367 ALGDAAANYDV
+367 ALGDAASNYDV
-378 AQQLGTNLSALI
+378 AQQLGSNLSALI
-390 STCANMAAAGLT
+390 STCANMGAAALT

-449 ASASVVATLMGIGT
+449 ASASVVATLAGIGT

-485 AIVVRITRPK
+485 AIVIRVTRPK
-495 SRKPRRQSAYV
+495 SRRPRRQSAYV

-519 GVWLVFLELSSRFWG
+519 GIWLAFLELSSRFWG
-534 FSLAHMAEE
+534 FSLAEMAER
-543 SVAARGIAHAVAM
+543 SVAARGITHAFGM

-561 FVVWLVWILIDTG
+561 FVVWLVWIVIDTG
-574 IQEALRPDS
+574 IQETLRPDS
-583 TRRGT
+583 ARRGG
-588 RGPSMRARTMLPLVR
+588 RGPSMRARTMLPLLR

-608 FLLTVAA
+608 GLFVIAA
-615 IVMAANLGL
+615 IVTAANLGL

-711 RDFAYAIFEVR
+711 RDFAYAVFEVR
-722 MPFTADVDE
+722 VPFSADVDY

-740 VDMASDF
+740 ADLMDDL
-747 RYRLE
+747 RYRRE

-779 PLQQWSVARAFNLRI
+779 PLQQWSVARAFNLRV

-804 IPVPQMHVQ
+804 IPVPQMHVH
-813 MTRDAMLGDAAEI
+813 MSHRPGDSDDSAGHA
-826 GRDRARRIWT
+826 DRARRIWL
-836 GEAPPLADEEEEMTA
+836 GEEPGAEEE
-851 GSGLPREARGAAAVA
+851 AV
-866 AAARDVSHEP
+866 DVSHEP
-876 QPAPPPTDQSVQI
+876 RPAPPPTDHSVQI
-889 PPQIPTASE
+889 PPQIPTAPE

>member
-1 MKSRKLAQNG
+1 MKSRKLADVRES
-11 AWASVAIFWMAAVA
+11 ATVAIFWMAAFA
-25 LVRAVPAG
+25 HL
-33 LRGRATPRP
+33 RATLRQSLRA
-42 SSRAAWPMLAALAAS
+42 SSPILAALATWAALAAS
-57 IMLSAPGAN
+57 LLLAAP
-66 AAPALTLPS
+66 AAHAGPALTLPS

-88 PDAASGASAPAVSDA
+88 PEAASSASDA

-130 RLRDA
+130 RLREA
-135 KRAADTGASASDTV
+135 KRAAEAGGPASGAATV
-149 TPAAADGA
+149 PATTDAA
-157 ASGAQTAGAPISS
+157 ASGGASSGTQAGAPTSS

-233 PFGRTLFN
+233 SFGRTLFN

-253 FVLVYVQRRVQ
+253 FVLVYIQRRVQ
-264 ARYGIDR
+264 ARYGIDS
-271 GLHSNPTTLELL
+271 GLHSNPTTRELL
-283 LFTLRRVA
+283 FFTMRRVA
-291 PYLFAFVAALSF
+291 PYVVAFVAALSF

-308 LSLGRTLAMV
+308 ASLGRTLAMV

-348 VNVLIIRARRLLF
+348 VNVLIIHARRLLF
-361 LIGMFG
+361 LIGTLG

-390 STCANMAAAGLT
+390 STCANMGAAGLT

-417 RSRTY
+417 RSRSY

-437 VASLWQLPLLLL
+437 VASLWQVPLLLL

-495 SRKPRRQSAYV
+495 SKRPRRQSAYV
-506 RRLVKFVGTMIVV
+506 RRLIKFVGTMIVV

-574 IQEALRPDS
+574 IQEALRPD
-583 TRRGT
+583 TARRGA

-608 FLLTVAA
+608 LLLMVAA
-615 IVMAANLGL
+615 IVTAANLGL

-711 RDFAYAIFEVR
+711 RDFAYAVFEVR
-722 MPFTADVDE
+722 LPFTADVDE
-731 VTQMIREVG
+731 VTEMIREVG
-740 VDMASDF
+740 ADMMSDF

-813 MTRDAMLGDAAEI
+813 MTRDAMLGDAAAF
-826 GRDRARRIWT
+826 GRERARRIWT
-836 GEAPPLADEEEEMTA
+836 AEAPPPADDEAELAVGRDV
-851 GSGLPREARGAAAVA
+851 PREAKGAS
-866 AAARDVSHEP
+866 AARDVSHEP
-876 QPAPPPTDQSVQI
+876 QPAPPPTDQSVPI

>member
-1 MKSRKLAQNG
+1 MKSRNLARPR
-11 AWASVAIFWMAAVA
+11 AWASVAMSWMAALA
-25 LVRAVPAG
+25 RVRARHIGCAISLVI
-33 LRGRATPRP
+33 
-42 SSRAAWPMLAALAAS
+42 SSMLAAS
-57 IMLSAPGAN
+57 IAHAG
-66 AAPALTLPS
+66 PALTLPT
-75 FEELIKPAAPASA
+75 FQELITPAAPASA
-88 PDAASGASAPAVSDA
+88 PEPASGADAPAMSDA
-103 DMVRS
+103 EMVRS
-108 LDTVISTLDSD
+108 LDNIITTLDSD

-130 RLRDA
+130 HLRDA
-135 KRAADTGASASDTV
+135 KRAADTAVPASGVAASD
-149 TPAAADGA
+149 AA
-157 ASGAQTAGAPISS
+157 ASGTPASAP
-170 SSTAS
+170 AAP

-197 IEADVKRGKTPIAYW
+197 IEADVKRGKTPFAYW
-212 GGRFNAA
+212 VGRFNAA

-233 PFGRTLFN
+233 SFGRTLFN
-241 YFATLAGWGACA
+241 FFATLLGWGACA
-253 FVLVYVQRRVQ
+253 FVLVYIQRRVQ
-264 ARYGIDR
+264 ARYGIDT
-271 GLHSNPTTLELL
+271 GLHSNPTTGELL
-283 LFTLRRVA
+283 RFTLRRVA
-291 PYLFAFVAALSF
+291 PYLFAFLAALTF

-348 VNVLIIRARRLLF
+348 VNVLIVRARRLLF
-361 LIGMFG
+361 LIGTLG

-390 STCANMAAAGLT
+390 STCANMGAAGLT
-402 AYFALAFQRPVAHLI
+402 AYFALAYQRPVAHLI

-506 RRLVKFVGTMIVV
+506 RRLIKFVGTMIVV

-534 FSLAHMAEE
+534 FSLAHMAEQ
-543 SVAARGIAHAVAM
+543 SVAARGITHAVAM

-561 FVVWLVWILIDTG
+561 FVVWLIWILIDTG
-574 IQEALRPDS
+574 IQEALRPDAA
-583 TRRGT
+583 RRGG

-615 IVMAANLGL
+615 IVTAANLGL

-711 RDFAYAIFEVR
+711 RDFAYAVFEVR
-722 MPFTADVDE
+722 VPFSADIDD

-740 VDMASDF
+740 ADLMADF

-760 GLDRFDPNWMV
+760 GLDRFDRNWMV

-813 MTRDAMLGDAAEI
+813 MTRDAMSGLDAE
-826 GRDRARRIWT
+826 GRERARRIWT
-836 GEAPPLADEEEEMTA
+836 GEANAPVEGEEEALTA
-851 GSGLPREARGAAAVA
+851 GSGLARGTKPAT

-876 QPAPPPTDQSVQI
+876 QAAPPPTDQSVPI

>member
-1 MKSRKLAQNG
+1 MKPRKLAHRG
-11 AWASVAIFWMAAVA
+11 ALAFVAISRTCA
-25 LVRAVPAG
+25 LARWRARAG
-33 LRGRATPRP
+33 IPGIHAISFLTTLL
-42 SSRAAWPMLAALAAS
+42 LAALFSFFPPSIFAAQ
-57 IMLSAPGAN
+57 
-66 AAPALTLPS
+66 AAPALDLPS
-75 FEELIKPAAPASA
+75 FQELIAPPAPAPASSA
-88 PDAASGASAPAVSDA
+88 DAASSASAPVVSDA
-103 DMVRS
+103 DMLRS
-108 LDTVISTLDSD
+108 LDNVIATLDSD
-119 KQRAALVAQLK
+119 RQRTALLSQLK
-130 RLRDA
+130 KLRDA
-135 KRAADTGASASDTV
+135 KRAAQSAGAASPADAAQPAAQADGASAPVMS
-149 TPAAADGA
+149 A
-157 ASGAQTAGAPISS
+157 
-170 SSTAS
+170 AS
-175 SVVATMAQ
+175 SVVASIAQ
-183 NAGLLGAIASALTN
+183 NAGLLGAIASALTS

-212 GGRFNAA
+212 SGRFNAA

-233 PFGRTLFN
+233 PFGRTVFN
-241 YFATLAGWGACA
+241 YFAMLAGWGACA
-253 FVLVYVQRRVQ
+253 FVLVALQRRIQ
-264 ARYGIDR
+264 KRYGIDA
-271 GLHSNPTTLELL
+271 GLHSNPTTRELL
-283 LFTLRRVA
+283 LFTMRRVA
-291 PYLFAFVAALSF
+291 PYLFAFLAALTF
-303 THYMP
+303 AHMMP
-308 LSLGRTLAMV
+308 QSLGRTLAMV

-348 VNVLIIRARRLLF
+348 VNLLIVRARRLLF
-361 LIGMFG
+361 AIGTLG

-390 STCANMAAAGLT
+390 STCANMGAAALT

-422 EQRNTRKAATETFEV
+422 EQRNTRKAATETFDV

-449 ASASVVATLMGIGT
+449 ASASVVATLAGIGT

-485 AIVVRITRPK
+485 AIVMRITRPK

-519 GVWLVFLELSSRFWG
+519 GVWLAFLELSSRFWG
-534 FSLAHMAEE
+534 FSLADMAER
-543 SVAARGIAHAVAM
+543 SVAARGITHAVAM

-561 FVVWLVWILIDTG
+561 FVVWLIWILIDTG
-574 IQEALRPDS
+574 IQETLKPDS
-583 TRRGT
+583 ARRGG

-608 FLLTVAA
+608 VLLLVAA
-615 IVMAANLGL
+615 IVTAANLGL

-711 RDFAYAIFEVR
+711 RDFAYAVFEVR
-722 MPFTADVDE
+722 VPFSADVE
-731 VTQMIREVG
+731 QVTEMISEVG
-740 VDMASDF
+740 ADLMDDL
-747 RYRLE
+747 RYRRE

-779 PLQQWSVARAFNLRI
+779 PLQQWSVARAFNLGI
-794 KRKMDEAGME
+794 KRKMDEAGLD
-804 IPVPQMHVQ
+804 IPVPQMQVQ
-813 MTRDAMLGDAAEI
+813 MSRRADAGGNGGYGEEAA
-826 GRDRARRIWT
+826 RAKRIWVA
-836 GEAPPLADEEEEMTA
+836 EEPPLANEDA
-851 GSGLPREARGAAAVA
+851 SPHAV
-866 AAARDVSHEP
+866 DLSHEP
-876 QPAPPPTDQSVQI
+876 RPAPPATDLSVPI
-889 PPQIPTASE
+889 PPQIPMAPE

>member
-1 MKSRKLAQNG
+1 MKLRKLAPLR
-11 AWASVAIFWMAAVA
+11 AAASVAMSWMAALALFFAA
-25 LVRAVPAG
+25 LVRHASRGFSLVMSSVLAV
-33 LRGRATPRP
+33 LV
-42 SSRAAWPMLAALAAS
+42 AS
-57 IMLSAPGAN
+57 IALSTPAAQ
-66 AAPALTLPS
+66 AAPALTLPT
-75 FEELIKPAAPASA
+75 FQELITPAAPASA
-88 PDAASGASAPAVSDA
+88 PDAASAPAMSDA

-108 LDTVISTLDSD
+108 LDNIISTLDSD
-119 KQRAALVAQLK
+119 KQRAALVSQLK
-130 RLRDA
+130 HLRDA
-135 KRAADTGASASDTV
+135 KRAADATVPASGAAAASATTD
-149 TPAAADGA
+149 AA
-157 ASGAQTAGAPISS
+157 ASGTAAAGATPTSG
-170 SSTAS
+170 STAS
-175 SVVATMAQ
+175 SVVATIAQ

-212 GGRFNAA
+212 IGRFNAA

-233 PFGRTLFN
+233 TFGRTLFN
-241 YFATLAGWGACA
+241 FFAMLAGWGACA
-253 FVLVYVQRRVQ
+253 LTLVYLQRRVQ
-264 ARYGIDR
+264 ARYGIDT
-271 GLHSNPTTLELL
+271 GLHSNPTTRELL

-291 PYLFAFVAALSF
+291 PYLFAFLAALTF

-348 VNVLIIRARRLLF
+348 VNLLIIRARRLLF
-361 LIGMFG
+361 LIGTLG

-378 AQQLGTNLSALI
+378 AQQLGTNLAGLI
-390 STCANMAAAGLT
+390 STCANMGAAGLT

-417 RSRTY
+417 RSRSY

-470 AIATAGLLVVAFFLS
+470 AIATAGLLVIAFFLS
-485 AIVVRITRPK
+485 AIIVRITRPK

-543 SVAARGIAHAVAM
+543 SVAARGITHAVAM

-561 FVVWLVWILIDTG
+561 FVVWLIWILIDTG
-574 IQEALRPDS
+574 IQEALRPDA
-583 TRRGT
+583 TRRGG

-615 IVMAANLGL
+615 IVTAANLGL

-711 RDFAYAIFEVR
+711 RDFAYAVFEVR
-722 MPFTADVDE
+722 VPFSADVDQ

-740 VDMASDF
+740 AELMDDF

-813 MTRDAMLGDAAEI
+813 MTRDAMLGADAAE
-826 GRDRARRIWT
+826 GRERARRIWT
-836 GEAPPLADEEEEMTA
+836 GAAPPAVEEEAT
-851 GSGLPREARGAAAVA
+851 

>member
-1 MKSRKLAQNG
+1 MKSCKRARDG
-11 AWASVAIFWMAAVA
+11 AWAFVAIFWLATYARVRRASPALLFAV
-25 LVRAVPAG
+25 L
-33 LRGRATPRP
+33 
-42 SSRAAWPMLAALAAS
+42 
-57 IMLSAPGAN
+57 LSAISVAH

-88 PDAASGASAPAVSDA
+88 PDAAPNAATPTTSDA

-108 LDTVISTLDSD
+108 LDTLIATLDSD
-119 KQRAALVAQLK
+119 RQRTALVAQLK

-135 KRAADTGASASDTV
+135 KRAALAGVPA
-149 TPAAADGA
+149 PGAAAVPAGAEAADANLNAGTSADA
-157 ASGAQTAGAPISS
+157 ASGASDPSTAAVAPASS
-170 SSTAS
+170 SSSAA
-175 SVVATMAQ
+175 SVVAKMAQ
-183 NAGLLGAIASALTN
+183 NAGLLGAIASAVTN
-197 IEADVKRGKTPIAYW
+197 IEADVRRGKTPLAYW
-212 GGRFNAA
+212 IGRFNAA

-233 PFGRTLFN
+233 SFGRTLFN
-241 YFATLAGWGACA
+241 YFATLAGWGVCA
-253 FVLVYVQRRVQ
+253 FVLVYLQRRVQ
-264 ARYGIDR
+264 ARYGIDM
-271 GLHSNPTTLELL
+271 GLHSNPTTGELL
-283 LFTLRRVA
+283 RFTLRRVA
-291 PYLFAFVAALSF
+291 PYLFAFLAALSF

-348 VNVLIIRARRLLF
+348 VNLLIVRARRLLF
-361 LIGMFG
+361 VIGTLG

-390 STCANMAAAGLT
+390 STFANMGAAALT
-402 AYFALAFQRPVAHLI
+402 AWFALAFQRPVAHLI
-417 RSRTY
+417 RSRSY

-470 AIATAGLLVVAFFLS
+470 AIATAGLLVVGFFLS
-485 AIVVRITRPK
+485 AIVVRVTRPK

-543 SVAARGIAHAVAM
+543 SVAARGITHAVTM

-574 IQEALRPDS
+574 IQEALKPDS
-583 TRRGT
+583 TRRGG

-615 IVMAANLGL
+615 VVTAANLGL

-694 AIHAIPFSQ
+694 AVHAIPFSQ

-711 RDFAYAIFEVR
+711 RDFAYAVFEVR
-722 MPFTADVDE
+722 VPFSADVDE

-740 VDMASDF
+740 ADLMSDF
-747 RYRLE
+747 RYRME

-794 KRKMDEAGME
+794 KRKMDEAGMD

-813 MTRDAMLGDAAEI
+813 MTRDTFSGDAAAAGHE
-826 GRDRARRIWT
+826 RARRIWT
-836 GEAPPLADEEEEMTA
+836 GEAPPAEEAGEALAGPEPVRQ
-851 GSGLPREARGAAAVA
+851 SQIKSGAAAL
-866 AAARDVSHEP
+866 RDISHDP
-876 QPAPPPTDQSVQI
+876 QAAPPPTDQSVQI